1 MKDLIEAIFGVI
13 LFTVVIIAIIMGI
26 ANYCDHRQYKKDVVT
41 WNNGYCQCGG
51 EWEYQQAVGHQVST
65 EYIYKCNKCN
75 TLFET
80 MTYFK
85 SNP

>member
-1 MKDLIEAIFGVI
+1 MKDVI
-13 LFTVVIIAIIMGI
+13 LAISGFILFIALIFAVLIGI
-26 ANYCDHRQYKKDVVT
+26 YNYCEHEQYKKDVVT
-41 WNNGYCQCGG
+41 WNDGYCQCGG

-75 TLFET
+75 ALFET